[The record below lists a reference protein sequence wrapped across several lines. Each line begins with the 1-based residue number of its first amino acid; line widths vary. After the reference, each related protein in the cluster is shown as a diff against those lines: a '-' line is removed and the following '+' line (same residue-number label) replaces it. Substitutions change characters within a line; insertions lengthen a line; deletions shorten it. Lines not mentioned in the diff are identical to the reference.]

1 MDEKG
6 VEVIKQMALKKYPY
20 ENVPSFE
27 YEAIA
32 KREGYVH
39 GFLDGVE
46 WFKKE
51 LLGGFGK

>member
-6 VEVIKQMALKKYPY
+6 VEAIKRMALKKYPY

-32 KREGYVH
+32 KREGYVQ

>member
-1 MDEKG
+1 MDKKG

-27 YEAIA
+27 YEARA
-32 KREGYVH
+32 KREGYVQ

-51 LLGGFGK
+51 LL